1 MQDAWIM
8 VFVILYAI
16 AVGSFLMELRTV
28 VRMYF
33 KDEYKDI
40 RYLLKGDIIRLLTLI
55 IVALFC
61 AIALAISIL
70 I

>member
-1 MQDAWIM
+1 MQDAWMM

>member
-1 MQDAWIM
+1 MQDAWMM

-33 KDEYKDI
+33 KDKYKDI

>member
-1 MQDAWIM
+1 MQDAWMM

-16 AVGSFLMELRTV
+16 AVGSFLMELCTV

-55 IVALFC
+55 IVTLFC

>member
-16 AVGSFLMELRTV
+16 AVGSFLMELYTV

-40 RYLLKGDIIRLLTLI
+40 RYLLIRDTIRLSVVI
-55 IVALFC
+55 ITALAC
-61 AIALAISIL
+61 SVALAITIL